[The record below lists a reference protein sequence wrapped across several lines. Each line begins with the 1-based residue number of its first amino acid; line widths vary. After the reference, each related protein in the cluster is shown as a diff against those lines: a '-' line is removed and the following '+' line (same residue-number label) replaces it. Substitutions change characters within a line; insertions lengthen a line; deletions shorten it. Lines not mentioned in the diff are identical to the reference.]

1 MGRKKDPS
9 IFDMIDDWQKAA
21 IKRENERI
29 REANRVNTLEN
40 ENKVKRWNEEIEEKL
55 DLIDNYYKD
64 INLEVFDSFEY
75 YDFLKKKLF
84 IKSYVPLQE
93 PSKKELKKRVRTIK
107 ENKVLE
113 KIFKKRTEERLE
125 LEKRFQLKWDS
136 LYNDYLEKEKENKKE
151 YDEYKSKTILKNEEY
166 NKEIDNRYELF
177 ESGDKEEVENV
188 VKDYLNNSEDL
199 KEKNSIGVD
208 KIGVNISDN
217 VRDWTINLRFAKPE
231 IYLMKVKD
239 YKYIKSKWEIKENY
253 FSDFEREKMFK
264 KIVFNSNIYYL
275 FKIKSY
281 FEQFIKNIIVNSYV
295 EDYNGATGQLE
306 EKCIFSSEC

>member
-113 KIFKKRTEERLE
+113 KIFKKE
-125 LEKRFQLKWDS
+125 Q
-136 LYNDYLEKEKENKKE
+136 KK
-151 YDEYKSKTILKNEEY
+151 D
-166 NKEIDNRYELF
+166 
-177 ESGDKEEVENV
+177 
-188 VKDYLNNSEDL
+188 
-199 KEKNSIGVD
+199 
-208 KIGVNISDN
+208 
-217 VRDWTINLRFAKPE
+217 
-231 IYLMKVKD
+231 
-239 YKYIKSKWEIKENY
+239 
-253 FSDFEREKMFK
+253 
-264 KIVFNSNIYYL
+264 
-275 FKIKSY
+275 
-281 FEQFIKNIIVNSYV
+281 
-295 EDYNGATGQLE
+295 
-306 EKCIFSSEC
+306 